1 MNISI
6 FRELDKIN
14 LLRRSYLCIAVMVIM
29 TFGSITI
36 PCLSFAQD
44 EQSEDTRT
52 VYYLIQSQE
61 EQPYWGHNWSTASDW
76 SGGVAPSDTTS
87 AIFTVGDGKWV
98 RPTAVFPAGTGE
110 GNSLYLGYKPDGTTY
125 DSGILNVKVST
136 TINDLV
142 LGNGTI
148 YQGADNTTETIRG
161 SMTVNGNAYITIHN
175 VDHSDHRNFKIES
188 SISGAG
194 TLNLTTNY
202 KTDSII
208 GFHLVPVDSSGFT
221 GSVVIDNQS
230 RVAFDTTNVFVNV
243 ASITSAGALTIN
255 ADQTFNVPLN
265 STDGSVTL
273 HNANLVL
280 EAGGTLYNLGSS
292 GSGTCSLTNNS
303 AQELNINNS
312 SDTTYSGVIASTG
325 KLVKEGAGTLK
336 ITSTADTSINCAVD
350 IDEGTIL
357 LQKSISGKNRFGGTL
372 NINSGGTL
380 ECEAKDSLGNG
391 TGALT
396 YNINGGTLLLNTSDN
411 QTLMNKTVNLIGGII
426 KAGDDHPDCEGIDIK
441 SGTTINGHAAPG
453 AFADNPTV
461 STISVPIKV
470 REDELLKINV
480 DENAQIIFTNLVYNE
495 SNNTIG
501 IEKNGSGVLTF
512 SHTETIAASKT
523 FSKPITV
530 NQGVL
535 QLTHD
540 AVVTHGTV
548 TVNDNGTLEYF
559 VEEDEIKNIT
569 VANANKIFS
578 TGNIVKT
585 GDGTLKILAESQGM
599 ISAESILVSSG
610 RIDAKGYINGKVS
623 VSADAM
629 LSPGNSIG
637 SLSIDDFIIGDVTHS
652 GELILN
658 ETGSKLLMEIG
669 GSAIDENDSLI
680 VSGDLTLHDG
690 SIVYLAVTDD
700 CDLQPGDTFTAVLS
714 GNNSAA
720 LAADG
725 FIGKYVR
732 STDFIDLQYIQLNG
746 SEYGSNNGKYA
757 ITGRRYIDPN
767 AVPEPSTWSLLILG
781 VAELLCL
788 KKQRKS

>member
-61 EQPYWGHNWSTASDW
+61 EQPYWSHNWSTASDW

-125 DSGILNVKVST
+125 DSGILNVKGST
-136 TINDLV
+136 TIYDLV

-148 YQGADNTTETIRG
+148 YQGTDKTTETIQG

-175 VDHSDHRNFKIES
+175 LNSDDYRIFRIKSN
-188 SISGAG
+188 ISGNG

-202 KTDSII
+202 KMAYT
-208 GFHLVPVDSSGFT
+208 GFHLVPDDSSDFT
-221 GSVVIDNQS
+221 GSVVIDDQS
-230 RVAFDTTNVFVNV
+230 TVAFDTTNVFVN
-243 ASITSAGALTIN
+243 ASSITSAGDLTIN
-255 ADQTFNVPLN
+255 ANQTFNASLN
-265 STDGSVTL
+265 CSAGSVTL
-273 HNANLVL
+273 HGANLVL
-280 EAGGTLYNLGSS
+280 KASGTLYNLASS
-292 GSGTCSLTNNS
+292 GSGSCSLTNNCS
-303 AQELNINNS
+303 EELIINNS
-312 SDTTYSGVIASTG
+312 SDTTYSGVIVSTG
-325 KLVKEGAGTLK
+325 KLVKEGAGTLT
-336 ITSTADTSINCAVD
+336 ITSTSDTSINCAVD
-350 IDEGTIL
+350 INEGTIL
-357 LQKSISGKNRFGGTL
+357 LQNSISGKNRFGGTL

-411 QTLMNKTVNLIGGII
+411 QTLMNKTVNLIGGVI
-426 KAGDDHPDCEGIDIK
+426 KAGDAHPECQGIDIK
-441 SGTTINGHAAPG
+441 SGTTINGHAATG
-453 AFADNPTV
+453 ASADNPTV

-470 REDELLKINV
+470 RENELLKINV
-480 DENAQIIFTNLVYNE
+480 DENAQVIFTNLVYNE

-501 IEKNGSGVLTF
+501 IEKNGIGVLTF

-530 NQGVL
+530 KQGVL

-559 VEEDEIKNIT
+559 VEEDEIKSIT

-585 GDGTLKILAESQGM
+585 GDGTLQIATAATGM
-599 ISAESILVSSG
+599 ISAESMVVSSG
-610 RIDAKGYINGKVS
+610 RIDAKGYINGKLS

-690 SIVYLAVTDD
+690 SIIYLAATDD

-720 LAADG
+720 LAAEG

-767 AVPEPSTWSLLILG
+767 AVPEPSTWALLILG
-781 VAELLCL
+781 VAGLLCL
-788 KKQRKS
+788 KKLRKN

>member
-1 MNISI
+1 MDTDIYRK
-6 FRELDKIN
+6 FDKYC
-14 LLRRSYLCIAVMVIM
+14 LLLQSYLCIAVMVIL
-29 TFGSITI
+29 TLEAIAI
-36 PCLSFAQD
+36 PCLSFAQG

-61 EQPYWGHNWSTASDW
+61 EQPYWSHNWSTASDW
-76 SGGVAPSDTTS
+76 SDGIAPSDTTS

-148 YQGADNTTETIRG
+148 YQGNDNTTETIRG

-221 GSVVIDNQS
+221 GSVVIDDQS
-230 RVAFDTTNVFVNV
+230 RVAFDTTNVFVN
-243 ASITSAGALTIN
+243 AGSITSAGDLTIN
-255 ADQTFNVPLN
+255 ADQTFNAPLN
-265 STDGSVTL
+265 CTGGSVTF

-280 EAGGTLYNLGSS
+280 KASGTLYNLGSL
-292 GSGTCSLTNNS
+292 GSGACSLTNNS
-303 AQELNINNS
+303 SEELIINNS
-312 SDTTYSGVIASTG
+312 SDTTYSGVIVSTG
-325 KLVKEGAGTLK
+325 KLVKEGAGTLT

-391 TGALT
+391 TGSLT
-396 YNINGGTLLLNTSDN
+396 YNINGGTLLLNTSEN
-411 QTLMNKTVNLIGGII
+411 QTLMNKTVNLIGGVIR
-426 KAGDDHPDCEGIDIK
+426 AGDAHPECHGIEIK

-453 AFADNPTV
+453 ASASNPTV
-461 STISVPIKV
+461 STISVPVKV

-578 TGNIVKT
+578 TGNITKT
-585 GDGTLKILAESQGM
+585 GDGTLKLCTEAQGLVGAES
-599 ISAESILVSSG
+599 LVVSSG
-610 RIDAKGYINGKVS
+610 QLDFQGYMGGKVS
-623 VSADAM
+623 VDSGAVF
-629 LSPGNSIG
+629 SPGDSIG
-637 SLSIDDFIIGDVTHS
+637 EATFG
-652 GELILN
+652 GGFILN
-658 ETGSKLLMEIG
+658 EAGAELLMEIG
-669 GSAIDENDSLI
+669 GADIGDNDFLVAGGELS
-680 VSGDLTLHDG
+680 LHDG
-690 SIVYLAVTDD
+690 SFIYLVATDD
-700 CDLQPGDTFTAVLS
+700 CPLEPGDEFTMVLS
-714 GNNSAA
+714 GSNSG
-720 LAADG
+720 DIQDN
-725 FIGKYVR
+725 FISKYVR
-732 STDFIDLQYIQLNG
+732 SNEFVNLQYIQLTSG
-746 SEYGSNNGKYA
+746 EHSGKYA

-767 AVPEPSTWSLLILG
+767 AVPEPSTWALLILG
-781 VAELLCL
+781 VAGLLYL
-788 KKQRKS
+788 RTRKNSKS